1 MAAVLALMTALMW
14 GVGDFVAGTM
24 TRRLRA
30 VVVVGI
36 SQFFGWLCISV
47 WMLATGGWQGAF
59 ENTQWVL
66 WAVVAS
72 LTGAAGLGLLYAALA
87 SGVMGIVS
95 PIAALGVLVP
105 LVVGVVSGEQPTQ
118 LQVLGVVA
126 ALIGIVLASGPELS
140 GGAPLRPVL
149 LASVAA
155 LFLGTSLVGVAKG
168 SESNVTMLLVG
179 MRTTTV
185 IVMVLFALIV
195 RTRGWGVAKA
205 DLPVLF
211 VVGFFDVAANLT
223 FAYATTLGLLT
234 IVSVLGSLY
243 PVVTALLARI
253 IHHERLRAVQYAGVV
268 AAFTGIAL
276 IAGG

>member
-1 MAAVLALMTALMW
+1 MTALMW
-14 GVGDFVAGTM
+14 GVGDFMAGTM

-30 VVVVGI
+30 VVVVGV
-36 SQFFGWLCISV
+36 SQFFGWICISV
-47 WMLATGGWQGAF
+47 WMLATSGWQGAF
-59 ENTQWVL
+59 ENTQWVV

-105 LVVGVVSGEQPTQ
+105 LVVGVLSGEQPTQ
-118 LQVLGVVA
+118 LQVVGVVA

-149 LASVAA
+149 LAGSAA
-155 LFLGTSLVGVAKG
+155 LLLGTSLVGVAKG
-168 SESNVTMLLVG
+168 SQSNVTMLLVG

-185 IVMVLFALIV
+185 IVMLLFALVV
-195 RTRGWGVAKA
+195 RTRGWGVAKT

-243 PVVTALLARI
+243 PVVTALLARF
-253 IHHERLRAVQYAGVV
+253 IHHERLRAVQYGGVV
-268 AAFTGIAL
+268 AAFAGIAL